1 MLSHQPEVSRLLHQE
16 YVARLAEDAQQ
27 PVPARPLTPTRHR
40 AHVPAGRSGARRA
53 GRHASAL
60 AHTNMSNL
68 DAELMAERLGLT
80 EPLIRQLQARGYFE
94 RLAIDEDELRTRLLR
109 GYLSSL
115 SEALPAT
122 RTT

>member
-1 MLSHQPEVSRLLHQE
+1 
-16 YVARLAEDAQQ
+16 
-27 PVPARPLTPTRHR
+27 
-40 AHVPAGRSGARRA
+40 
-53 GRHASAL
+53 
-60 AHTNMSNL
+60 MSNH

-109 GYLSSL
+109 GYLSALTS
-115 SEALPAT
+115 SQTDEALPAT

>member
-1 MLSHQPEVSRLLHQE
+1 
-16 YVARLAEDAQQ
+16 
-27 PVPARPLTPTRHR
+27 
-40 AHVPAGRSGARRA
+40 
-53 GRHASAL
+53 
-60 AHTNMSNL
+60 MSNL

-115 SEALPAT
+115 SEALQAT

>member
-1 MLSHQPEVSRLLHQE
+1 
-16 YVARLAEDAQQ
+16 
-27 PVPARPLTPTRHR
+27 
-40 AHVPAGRSGARRA
+40 
-53 GRHASAL
+53 
-60 AHTNMSNL
+60 MSNL

-94 RLAIDEDELRTRLLR
+94 RLAIDEDELRARLLR

-115 SEALPAT
+115 SEAQPAT

>member
-1 MLSHQPEVSRLLHQE
+1 
-16 YVARLAEDAQQ
+16 
-27 PVPARPLTPTRHR
+27 
-40 AHVPAGRSGARRA
+40 
-53 GRHASAL
+53 
-60 AHTNMSNL
+60 MSNL

-115 SEALPAT
+115 SEALQAA

>member
-1 MLSHQPEVSRLLHQE
+1 
-16 YVARLAEDAQQ
+16 
-27 PVPARPLTPTRHR
+27 
-40 AHVPAGRSGARRA
+40 
-53 GRHASAL
+53 
-60 AHTNMSNL
+60 MSNL

-80 EPLIRQLQARGYFE
+80 EPLIRQLQARGYFD

-115 SEALPAT
+115 SEVQPAT

>member
-1 MLSHQPEVSRLLHQE
+1 
-16 YVARLAEDAQQ
+16 
-27 PVPARPLTPTRHR
+27 
-40 AHVPAGRSGARRA
+40 
-53 GRHASAL
+53 
-60 AHTNMSNL
+60 MSNV

-94 RLAIDEDELRTRLLR
+94 RLAIDEDELRTRLVR

-115 SEALPAT
+115 TLSQTDLAQPAT

>member
-1 MLSHQPEVSRLLHQE
+1 
-16 YVARLAEDAQQ
+16 
-27 PVPARPLTPTRHR
+27 
-40 AHVPAGRSGARRA
+40 
-53 GRHASAL
+53 
-60 AHTNMSNL
+60 MSNL

-109 GYLSSL
+109 GYLTRSL